1 MLEADTNKNS
11 IYKKFIKNKNRDN
24 LANFKKHRNYITD
37 ILHKKASYFHRLF
50 STKNVNGTDKMWK
63 NINHV

>member
-37 ILHKKASYFHRLF
+37 ILHKKSSYFHRLF
-50 STKNVNGTDKMWK
+50 STKIVNGTDKMWK
-63 NINHV
+63 ILNHV